1 VTDSTRRT
9 IRTAVQAAVSLAAA
23 APLLGTA
30 SGIAETSTGVA
41 AFLAVS
47 AAVTRLMAVPAVDSL
62 LPVWLRKEKF

>member
-1 VTDSTRRT
+1 MNDSTRRT

-23 APLLGTA
+23 APLLVTA
-30 SGIAETSTGVA
+30 SGLAETSSGVA

-62 LPVWLRKEKF
+62 MPSWLRK